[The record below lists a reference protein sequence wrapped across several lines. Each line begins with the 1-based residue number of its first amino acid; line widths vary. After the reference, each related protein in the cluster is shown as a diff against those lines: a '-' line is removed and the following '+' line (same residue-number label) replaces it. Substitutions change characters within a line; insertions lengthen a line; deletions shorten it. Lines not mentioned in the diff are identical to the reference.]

1 MFIFGLWRFVD
12 IAAVFLY
19 YFNMNARKI
28 MILFNPSSGKGRSVK
43 QKEKIETLLNTHGID
58 YDLIVTESE
67 DHLRQSAAET
77 ARQYETI
84 VGVGGDTTFN
94 IIAGEVLKY
103 EKNAPAV
110 GMIGT
115 GSANDIVR
123 GLGIEKI
130 EDACRAIKNGTT
142 KKMDV
147 GRLKLIHPPRP
158 KTLFFMGTLS
168 LGLGT
173 TVNRYVEEFHRRHKI
188 LSKLKPFDQLF
199 SGLYAIHDSFSKK
212 KVPLTVEMEY
222 RDLKNGETIRKPY
235 DFSLLVFLNTP
246 YYANGMKLGVE
257 NGLFDGVLDCRVI
270 HTRSFLDTLR
280 TGLRIQGGET
290 RDGGVRAFQAESF
303 KISSEEAIDI
313 QVDGEIIEGVKEFEI
328 SLTPGALPTF

>member
-1 MFIFGLWRFVD
+1 MFVD
-12 IAAVFLY
+12 NGMIFIY
-19 YFNMNARKI
+19 YSEMTSRKI
-28 MILFNPSSGKGRSVK
+28 MILFNPSSGKGRSLK
-43 QKEKIETLLNTHGID
+43 QKEKIETLLKAHGID

-67 DHLRQSAAET
+67 DHLRQSAAE
-77 ARQYETI
+77 AAGHYETI

-94 IIAGEVLKY
+94 IIAGKVLEY
-103 EKNAPAV
+103 GKNAPAI

-130 EDACRAIKNGTT
+130 EDACRIIKNGEIR
-142 KKMDV
+142 KMDV
-147 GRLKLIHPPRP
+147 GRLKINTPPQP
-158 KTLFFMGTLS
+158 ETFIFMGTLS

-173 TVNRYVEEFHRRHKI
+173 TVNRYIEDFHQRHGI

-212 KVPLTVEMEY
+212 KVPLTVEMAY
-222 RDLKNGETIRKPY
+222 RDLKSGETIVKPLE
-235 DFSLLVFLNTP
+235 FSLLVFLNTP
-246 YYANGMKLGVE
+246 YYANGMRLGEE

-270 HTRSFLDTLR
+270 HTRSFLGTLR
-280 TGLRIQGGET
+280 TGLRIREGKTNSE
-290 RDGGVRAFQAESF
+290 GVGIMAIRSVWFNV
-303 KISSEEAIDI
+303 SSKEAIDI

-328 SLTPGALPTF
+328 LIIPGALTVLGED